1 MRECVLMKNYNVA
14 VVGATGAV
22 GQTIL
27 GILEERDFPVK
38 NLLPLASS
46 RSKGMTI
53 KFKGEDIEVG
63 EAKPEAFEGIDLAFF
78 SAGTGVSRKLAPEA
92 VKRSVLVVDNSNAFR
107 MEPDVP
113 LVVPEVNPEA
123 IARHKGLIANP
134 NCSTIQMV
142 LALKPI
148 YDESK
153 IKRVVVSTYQAVS
166 GTGVE
171 AIEELKLQSQE
182 IIKGIEPEAKVYP
195 HTIAFN
201 ALPHIDV
208 FDETGYTLE
217 EWKMVRETKKI
228 FEDDSIEVTATTVRI
243 PVINSH
249 SESVNIETIDKITPE
264 RAREI
269 LSKAPGIKVYD
280 DPKNNI
286 YPLARDVSGADEVY
300 VGRIR
305 EDFTI
310 PCGLNMWIVG
320 DNLRKGAALNAI
332 QIAEYAAE
340 HDLI

>member
-1 MRECVLMKNYNVA
+1 
-14 VVGATGAV
+14 
-22 GQTIL
+22 
-27 GILEERDFPVK
+27 
-38 NLLPLASS
+38 
-46 RSKGMTI
+46 
-53 KFKGEDIEVG
+53 
-63 EAKPEAFEGIDLAFF
+63 
-78 SAGTGVSRKLAPEA
+78 
-92 VKRSVLVVDNSNAFR
+92 VKRGVLVVDNSNAFR